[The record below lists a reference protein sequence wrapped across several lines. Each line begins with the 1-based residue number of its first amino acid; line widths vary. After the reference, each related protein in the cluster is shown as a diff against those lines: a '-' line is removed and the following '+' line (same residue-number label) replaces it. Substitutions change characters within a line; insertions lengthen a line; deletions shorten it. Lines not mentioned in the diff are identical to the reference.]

1 MAVQQL
7 SSNYLSLITTL
18 GSRLLNKLIAGS
30 SALEQPVDSLDGF
43 QST

>member
-18 GSRLLNKLIAGS
+18 GSPFLNKLIAGS